1 VSQEKAALFRSYHRE
16 GPVLVLP
23 NAWDVAS
30 AVVIAR
36 AGAKAIATSSA
47 AVAWSLGKPDGE
59 HLTQAEMLAAVAR
72 VAAAVDVPVTADVE
86 RGYGDVVST
95 VEQVATAG
103 AVGVNL
109 EDSQRAGG
117 LLRSIEEQAGD
128 IRAARQAAPHLVINA
143 RTDVFLRGQG
153 GVPEAIER
161 GKAYA
166 EAGADSFFVPG
177 LRDLEQLR
185 QIVDAVGLPVNA
197 MAVPGGPSIP
207 EFASA
212 GVRRVS
218 AATIVA
224 IAAYEAAFEA
234 ATQILTDGTIP
245 LVGNTVGS
253 RDLNG
258 WLHTDR

>member
-1 VSQEKAALFRSYHRE
+1 VTLQKAELFRSYHGD
-16 GPVLVLP
+16 GPILVLP
-23 NAWDVAS
+23 NAWDAAS
-30 AVVIAR
+30 AVVVAR

-59 HLTQAEMLAAVAR
+59 HLTQSEMLGAVAR
-72 VAAAVDVPVTADVE
+72 VAAVVDLPVTADVE

-95 VEQVATAG
+95 VEQVVAAG

-117 LLRSIEEQAGD
+117 PLRSVEDQASRIGAAR
-128 IRAARQAAPHLVINA
+128 RAAPYVVINA
-143 RTDVFLRGQG
+143 RTDIFLYGLG
-153 GVPEAIER
+153 GVEEAIER

-177 LRDLEQLR
+177 LTDLAGLR
-185 QIVDAVGLPVNA
+185 EIVEAVGLPVNA
-197 MAVPGGPSIP
+197 MAVPGGPGVP

-218 AATIVA
+218 TATTVA
-224 IAAYEAAFEA
+224 VAAYEAAYEA
-234 ATQILTDGTIP
+234 ATQILGEGTIP
-245 LVGNTVGS
+245 LVGRTVGS
-253 RDLNG
+253 RDLNA
-258 WLHTDR
+258 WLHTVR